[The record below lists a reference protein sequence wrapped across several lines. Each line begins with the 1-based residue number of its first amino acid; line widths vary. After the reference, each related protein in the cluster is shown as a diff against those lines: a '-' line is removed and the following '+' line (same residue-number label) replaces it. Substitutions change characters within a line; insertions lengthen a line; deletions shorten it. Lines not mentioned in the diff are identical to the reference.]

1 MEREDLYEPLHWKN
15 EIGRTVKARKQNKIK
30 PKNHA
35 VVVQVP
41 SKGGMSHS

>member
-1 MEREDLYEPLHWKN
+1 MDERTMEREDLYEPLQWKN
-15 EIGRTVKARKQNKIK
+15 DVGRTMKARKNKVK

-41 SKGGMSHS
+41 